1 MDFVDI
7 WYQTFGQFILQPKQA
22 DDQNSR
28 ILKNK
33 TKLEQASNE
42 PDKPRRREIVI
53 KLVESQKNVVKFMCI

>member
-1 MDFVDI
+1 
-7 WYQTFGQFILQPKQA
+7 
-22 DDQNSR
+22 
-28 ILKNK
+28 LKNK